1 MIDIENE
8 VVTLVYNALQSEGIN
23 ASVESV
29 TNLNPDKFPTVCVE
43 EIDNYSYGGSADS
56 KSNENHAAVSYEIN
70 VFTNDLSGKKQQA
83 KKIIDVIDTKMI
95 SKGFSRFSK
104 TTLSLDNGT
113 KYRIVARYRAYVDK
127 SNIIY
132 RR

>member
-8 VVTLVYNALQSEGIN
+8 VVTLVYNALQSEGIT

>member
-8 VVTLVYNALQSEGIN
+8 VVTIVYNALQSEGIT